1 MVFAEDKCQTLKN
14 EENCTYRVC
23 EERGSCNDNLTSK
36 VNVKDLL
43 KNVSFKLYKQDC
55 NNESKYN
62 VIKNNFNEIC
72 NCTANSTKPF
82 FRTVP
87 VKKNMEKIIQ
97 SIWPLILVMGIIC
110 LLANILVV
118 TKKIKPIWKKIQQ
131 PKELKIYSIL
141 ILNLSIADLLMGIY
155 LVGIS
160 VKMKK
165 NNDQSNYVVESWFCN
180 SLGIT
185 NLVSSQVSLTTLVG
199 ISYFRLYSLIRP
211 YKQVSVKPAVALVVA
226 TWAFW
231 IPFAILPIKFYP
243 VGAKSSINNTNYYLD
258 NFFDVEKFID
268 GFVGKGE
275 IGSSFDCVI
284 KATANKADPKILLL
298 TLESF
303 GIINS
308 SDWTFMG
315 YYTKQHIC
323 ALNFF
328 IKKIDS
334 PKDTVTLILVIT
346 NLLFCVSIIIAYI
359 ILLYKVSGLKQIR
372 KVLLNLGKKRT
383 FDNTQHHF
391 NKRRNKEN
399 KTMFIRITVIIITD
413 LLTWML
419 ICLFSLCF
427 HLFCLRKESMKM
439 WHQIFQIIV
448 LFLVPINSIINPC
461 IYSNR
466 VFKHM
471 FLKLIRK

>member
-1 MVFAEDKCQTLKN
+1 MVLAEDICQTLNNK
-14 EENCTYRVC
+14 ENCTYRVC

-36 VNVKDLL
+36 GNVKNLL

-62 VIKNNFNEIC
+62 VIKNNFNESC

-82 FRTVP
+82 FNRNE
-87 VKKNMEKIIQ
+87 KNIQ

-110 LLANILVV
+110 LLGNILVF
-118 TKKIKPIWKKIQQ
+118 TQKIKPIWKKIQQ
-131 PKELKIYSIL
+131 PKEIKIYNIL
-141 ILNLSIADLLMGIY
+141 IFNLSIADLLMGVY

-165 NNDQSNYVVESWFCN
+165 SIDQSNYVVESEFCN
-180 SLGIT
+180 LLGIT
-185 NLVSSQVSLTTLVG
+185 NLASGQVSLTILVA
-199 ISYFRLYSLIRP
+199 ISYFRLYSLICP
-211 YKQVSVKPAVALVVA
+211 YKQVSVKLAVVLVVA
-226 TWAFW
+226 SWAFW
-231 IPFAILPIKFYP
+231 IPFAILPIKFYA
-243 VGAKSSINNTNYYLD
+243 VSAVSLMNNTNYYL
-258 NFFDVEKFID
+258 NFSKVNEFIN
-268 GFVGKGE
+268 GFVRKGE
-275 IGSSFDCVI
+275 VGSSFDYVI
-284 KATANKADPKILLL
+284 NAASDETDPKVLLL

-308 SDWTFMG
+308 TDDWTLMG
-315 YYTKQHIC
+315 YYTKQHFC
-323 ALNFF
+323 TLNFL
-328 IKKIDS
+328 IDKIES
-334 PKDTVTLILVIT
+334 PGNTVTLILVIT

-359 ILLYKVSGLKQIR
+359 VLLYKVSGLKQIR
-372 KVLLNLGKKRT
+372 KVLVNLGKKRT

-391 NKRRNKEN
+391 NERRNEEN

-419 ICLFSLCF
+419 ICLST
-427 HLFCLRKESMKM
+427 LFCILFSKKDWDWYHKIQS
-439 WHQIFQIIV
+439 IV
-448 LFLVPINSIINPC
+448 LFLVPLNSIINPC

>member
-1 MVFAEDKCQTLKN
+1 MVLEEDRCQTLKN
-14 EENCTYRVC
+14 KENCTYRVC
-23 EERGSCNDNLTSK
+23 EERGSCNHNLTSK
-36 VNVKDLL
+36 VNVENLL

-55 NNESKYN
+55 NNKSKYN
-62 VIKNNFNEIC
+62 VIKNNFNESC
-72 NCTANSTKPF
+72 NCTADSTNQF
-82 FRTVP
+82 FYES
-87 VKKNMEKIIQ
+87 KKNIQ
-97 SIWPLILVMGIIC
+97 SFWPLLLVLGIIC
-110 LLANILVV
+110 LLANILVF
-118 TKKIKPIWKKIQQ
+118 TQKIKPIWKKIQQ
-131 PKELKIYSIL
+131 PKEIKIYNIL
-141 ILNLSIADLLMGIY
+141 IFNLSIADLLMGVY

-160 VKMKK
+160 LKMRKSI
-165 NNDQSNYVVESWFCN
+165 DQSNYVVESWFCN
-180 SLGIT
+180 FLGIT
-185 NLVSSQVSLTTLVG
+185 NLVSGQVSLTTLVG

-211 YKQVSVKPAVALVVA
+211 YKQVSVKLAVALVVA

-231 IPFAILPIKFYP
+231 IPFAILPIKFFED
-243 VGAKSSINNTNYYLD
+243 GAMSITNNTKYY
-258 NFFDVEKFID
+258 FYFSKVREFIG
-268 GFVGKGE
+268 GFHGKRKV
-275 IGSSFDCVI
+275 GSSFDCVI
-284 KATANKADPKILLL
+284 NATADETDPEVLLL

-308 SDWTFMG
+308 IDDWTLMG

-323 ALNFF
+323 TLNFL
-328 IKKIDS
+328 INKIDS
-334 PKDTVTLILVIT
+334 HGDTVTLILVIT
-346 NLLFCVSIIIAYI
+346 NLLLCLSIIIAYI
-359 ILLYKVSGLKQIR
+359 ILLYKVSGRKQIR

-419 ICLFSLCF
+419 ICLISLFSNL
-427 HLFCLRKESMKM
+427 LSSSKAPTELYQNIQKM
-439 WHQIFQIIV
+439 V
-448 LFLVPINSIINPC
+448 LFLAPLNSIINPC